1 MKIEKATTLIT
12 LSEEDLKSAI
22 EYWLKFVHGQ
32 RVEIKHLEHL
42 VGTRTDGFGHME
54 IDIPYQE
61 GVKLSVVDLPDLPYC
76 R

>member
-1 MKIEKATTLIT
+1 MKIEKSTTVIT

-22 EYWLKFVHGQ
+22 EYWLMVVHNQ

-54 IDIPYQE
+54 IDTPYQE
-61 GVKLSVVDLPDLPYC
+61 GVKLSVVDLPDLSYH